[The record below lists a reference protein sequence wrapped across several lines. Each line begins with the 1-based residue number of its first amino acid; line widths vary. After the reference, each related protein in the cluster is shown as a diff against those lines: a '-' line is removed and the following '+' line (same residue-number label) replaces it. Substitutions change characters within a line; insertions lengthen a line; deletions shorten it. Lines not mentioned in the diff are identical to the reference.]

1 MRVFAVF
8 ALAVSVAY
16 GQELSAQ
23 ERAQRAVVRI
33 EAVEPAFER
42 VAMLIRQRAP
52 AEELRRV
59 KLQQPYKLVT
69 SGVVISRKGEIL
81 TTALHPRAQLRID
94 VIFFDGSHTQAS
106 LVGTDPRSN
115 LALIRVAAPVAY
127 HLDLAPGEPSEGTNV
142 QIIGDGTALEGITQM
157 GAVAARHVTVFIPNL
172 YGVDR
177 RQPMLPLASVFAVPV
192 RVGDARPGSP
202 CVDGDGRMLGLLIGR
217 SAPFRR
223 VWPDAQGRQRA
234 LEYEYCFALPVARL
248 QRVLKDL
255 RSSHKR
261 VVRSRWDVQ
270 LTRVPAA
277 VRAHFELPTSAAL
290 VIGIQRAGPA
300 DRGGVQL
307 HDVLFSVNGETYKG
321 FYQLAEALSDC
332 RPETPAKLGVL
343 RKGKRVELT
352 VTPSRQEAK

>member
-1 MRVFAVF
+1 MRVLAVF

-16 GQELSAQ
+16 GQELSAH

-42 VAMLIRQRAP
+42 VATLIRQRAP
-52 AEELRRV
+52 EAELRRV

-69 SGVVISRKGEIL
+69 SGVVISSKGEIL

-94 VIFFDGSHTQAS
+94 VTFFDGSHTQAS

-115 LALIRVAAPVAY
+115 LALIRIAAPVAY
-127 HLDLAPGEPSEGTNV
+127 HLDLAVAQPSEGTNV
-142 QIIGDGTALEGITQM
+142 QIVGDGTALEGITQM
-157 GAVAARHVTVFIPNL
+157 GAVAARNVTVFIPDI
-172 YGVDR
+172 YGVGR
-177 RQPMLPLASVFAVPV
+177 RPMLPLASVFAVPV

-202 CVDGDGRMLGLLIGR
+202 CIDGDGRMLGLLIGR

-223 VWPDAQGRQRA
+223 VWPDAQGRKLA
-234 LEYEYCFALPVARL
+234 LEYEYCFALPTARV

-255 RSSHKR
+255 RGPQKR
-261 VVRSRWDVQ
+261 VVRSRWGVQ
-270 LTRVPAA
+270 LMRVPAA
-277 VRAHFELPTSAAL
+277 VRAHFELPASAAS
-290 VIGIQRAGPA
+290 VIGVQDAGPA
-300 DRGGVQL
+300 GRGGVQL

-332 RPETPAKLGVL
+332 RPRTPAKLGVL

-352 VTPSRQEAK
+352 VTPVAER